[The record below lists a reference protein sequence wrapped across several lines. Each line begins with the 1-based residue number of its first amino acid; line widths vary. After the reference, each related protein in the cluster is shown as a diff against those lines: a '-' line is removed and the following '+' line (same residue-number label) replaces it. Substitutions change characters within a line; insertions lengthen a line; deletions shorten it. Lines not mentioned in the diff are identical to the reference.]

1 MIERT
6 VRARECARDGCS
18 TRYDDLNWDQP
29 WPKKFCSAECARGKG
44 RATIPTK
51 RKPISVASKEQAA
64 KRNAGVSIVS
74 GASEGLDAAH
84 LCPRGLGG
92 CDDPDCT
99 IPLTRYEHTMFD
111 KGKLDLLPY
120 LVPGHVDE
128 IAHALHHYRGDVPAL
143 LERLTGC
150 KWQPVS
156 GVPVE
161 QEGREAA

>member
-1 MIERT
+1 MIQRT
-6 VRARECARDGCS
+6 TRQRECTRQGC
-18 TRYDDLNWDQP
+18 TVRYDDLNWNEP

-44 RATIPTK
+44 RASIPTK
-51 RKPISVASKEQAA
+51 RKPISAASKEQAA
-64 KRNAGVSIVS
+64 KRNAGVSVVS

-99 IPLTRYEHTMFD
+99 VPLTRYEHTMFD
-111 KGKLDLLPY
+111 LGKLDLLPY

-128 IAHALHHYRGDVPAL
+128 IAHALRHYRGDLPAL

-150 KWQPVS
+150 KWIA
-156 GVPVE
+156 VE
-161 QEGREAA
+161 QGERAA